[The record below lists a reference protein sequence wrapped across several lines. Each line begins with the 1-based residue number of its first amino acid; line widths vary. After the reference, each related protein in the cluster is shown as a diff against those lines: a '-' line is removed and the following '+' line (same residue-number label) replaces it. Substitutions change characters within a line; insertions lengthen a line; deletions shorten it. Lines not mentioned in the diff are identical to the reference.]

1 MTREEKIKVFEMR
14 LDGYTL
20 QRIANEMGVTRQRIY
35 QILYKR
41 PRRGFK
47 SIYPMLNVWMN
58 DNKETY
64 VSLAPKM
71 GMSKYT
77 ISQKLQGEKE
87 FKKLEIDRLLSLTG
101 MTYEEAFALEEI
113 EDK

>member
-20 QRIANEMGVTRQRIY
+20 QRIANDMGVTRQRIY
-35 QILYKR
+35 QILYER

-47 SIYPMLNVWMN
+47 SIYPLLNGWMN

-64 VSLAPKM
+64 VSLAPKLE
-71 GMSKYT
+71 MSKYT
-77 ISQKLQGEKE
+77 LSQKLQGEKE
-87 FKKLEIDRLLSLTG
+87 LRKSEIDKLLSITG

>member
-20 QRIANEMGVTRQRIY
+20 QRIANDMGVTRQRIY
-35 QILYKR
+35 QILYER

-47 SIYPMLNVWMN
+47 SIYPLLNGWMN

-64 VSLAPKM
+64 VSLA
-71 GMSKYT
+71 
-77 ISQKLQGEKE
+77 
-87 FKKLEIDRLLSLTG
+87 LSLIHISENAG
-101 MTYEEAFALEEI
+101 
-113 EDK
+113 KVSCRQCCNGW